1 MQLLHDSPI
10 GLSSVTTNALSIK
23 GVSHSFGARKAL
35 VDVNLDVAPGQFC
48 ALLGLNGAGKTTL
61 FSLITR
67 LYDNVSGSIEVLG
80 HDVRRQP
87 VKALQH
93 LGVVFQSRT
102 VDSELTVLQNL
113 TYHAALHGLS
123 SAQGRERSMSEL
135 ERIGLADRAHD
146 KIRSLSGGQARRVEI
161 ARALVHRPALLLLDE
176 PTIGLDV
183 GSRQDIQDHVRSLME
198 EDGLGVLWATHLMDE
213 VQDADHGV
221 VLHQG
226 QVLAS
231 GTIKTIV
238 KQAGALTIKDAFT
251 GLTGHTAAADA
262 A

>member
-1 MQLLHDSPI
+1 M
-10 GLSSVTTNALSIK
+10 TNALSIK

-35 VDVNLDVAPGQFC
+35 VDVNLDVESGQFC

-93 LGVVFQSRT
+93 LGVVFQNRT
-102 VDSELTVLQNL
+102 VDADLSVLQNL

-123 SAQGRERSMSEL
+123 AAQGRQRSMSEL
-135 ERIGLADRAHD
+135 DRIGLADRAND

-183 GSRQDIQDHVRSLME
+183 GSRQDIQDHVRRLMQ

-213 VQDADHGV
+213 VQDVDHAV

-226 QVLAS
+226 KVLAS
-231 GTIKTIV
+231 GTVDSVI
-238 KQAGALTIKDAFT
+238 KQAGASSIKDAFT
-251 GLTGHTAAADA
+251 DLTGRKVTEDVA
-262 A
+262 

>member
-1 MQLLHDSPI
+1 M
-10 GLSSVTTNALSIK
+10 TTNALSIK

-35 VDVNLDVAPGQFC
+35 VDVNLAVESGQFC

-93 LGVVFQSRT
+93 LGVVFQNRT
-102 VDSELTVLQNL
+102 VDADLSVLQNL

-123 SAQGRERSMSEL
+123 ARQGRERSMSEL
-135 ERIGLADRAHD
+135 ERIGLADRAND

-183 GSRQDIQDHVRSLME
+183 GSRQDIQDHVRSLMR

-213 VQDADHGV
+213 VQDADQAV

-226 QVLAS
+226 KVLAS
-231 GTIKTIV
+231 GTVTNII
-238 KQAGALTIKDAFT
+238 KQAGASSITDAFT
-251 GLTGHTAAADA
+251 DLTGQKAMEGAA
-262 A
+262 

>member
-1 MQLLHDSPI
+1 MLHGSPI
-10 GLSSVTTNALSIK
+10 GFSSVMTTALSIR

-35 VDVNLDVAPGQFC
+35 VDVNLDVASGQFC

-93 LGVVFQSRT
+93 LGVVFQNRT
-102 VDSELTVLQNL
+102 VDADLSVLQNL

-123 SAQGRERSMSEL
+123 AAQGRERGMAEL
-135 ERIGLADRAHD
+135 DRIGLADRAND

-183 GSRQDIQDHVRSLME
+183 GSRQDIQDHVRRLMS

-213 VQDADHGV
+213 VQDADQAV
-221 VLHQG
+221 ILHRG
-226 QVLAS
+226 KVLAS
-231 GTIKTIV
+231 GTVETIV
-238 KQAGALTIKDAFT
+238 EHAGAPSIKDAFT
-251 GLTGHTAAADA
+251 CLTGQLVMEDVA
-262 A
+262 

>member
-1 MQLLHDSPI
+1 M
-10 GLSSVTTNALSIK
+10 TTHALSIT

-67 LYDNVSGSIEVLG
+67 LYDNVSGTIEVLG

-93 LGVVFQSRT
+93 LGVVFQNRT
-102 VDSELTVLQNL
+102 VDSDLSVLQNL
-113 TYHAALHGLS
+113 TYHAALHGMS
-123 SAQGRERSMSEL
+123 GAQGRERSMSEL
-135 ERIGLADRAHD
+135 ERIGLASRAHD

-183 GSRQDIQDHVRSLME
+183 GSRQDIQDHVRSLMQ

-213 VQDADHGV
+213 VQDADQAV
-221 VLHQG
+221 VLHHG
-226 QVLAS
+226 KVLAS
-231 GTIKTIV
+231 GTVRTVIER
-238 KQAGALTIKDAFT
+238 QGASSIKDAFT
-251 GLTGHTAAADA
+251 GLTGPTVTENAA
-262 A
+262 

>member
-1 MQLLHDSPI
+1 MLHGSPI
-10 GLSSVTTNALSIK
+10 GFSSVMTTALSIR

-35 VDVNLDVAPGQFC
+35 VDVNLDVASGQFC

-93 LGVVFQSRT
+93 LGVVFQKRT
-102 VDSELTVLQNL
+102 VDADLSVLQNL

-123 SAQGRERSMSEL
+123 AAQGRERGMAEL
-135 ERIGLADRAHD
+135 DRIGLADRAND

-183 GSRQDIQDHVRSLME
+183 GSRQDIQDHVRRLMS

-213 VQDADHGV
+213 VQDADQAV
-221 VLHQG
+221 ILHRG
-226 QVLAS
+226 KVLAS
-231 GTIKTIV
+231 GTVETIV
-238 KQAGALTIKDAFT
+238 EHAGAPSIKDAFT
-251 GLTGHTAAADA
+251 GLTGQLVMEDVA
-262 A
+262 

>member
-1 MQLLHDSPI
+1 MLHGSPI
-10 GLSSVTTNALSIK
+10 GFSSVMTTALSIR

-35 VDVNLDVAPGQFC
+35 VDVNLDVASGQFC

-93 LGVVFQSRT
+93 LGVVFQNRT
-102 VDSELTVLQNL
+102 VDADLSVLQNL

-123 SAQGRERSMSEL
+123 AAQGRERGMAEL
-135 ERIGLADRAHD
+135 DRIGLADRAND

-183 GSRQDIQDHVRSLME
+183 GSRQDIQDHVRRLMR

-213 VQDADHGV
+213 VQDADQAV
-221 VLHQG
+221 CFIEARYWRPARWQ
-226 QVLAS
+226 
-231 GTIKTIV
+231 TIV
-238 KQAGALTIKDAFT
+238 EQAGASSITDAFT
-251 GLTGHTAAADA
+251 GLTGQLVMEDVA
-262 A
+262 

>member
-1 MQLLHDSPI
+1 M
-10 GLSSVTTNALSIK
+10 TNALSIRD
-23 GVSHSFGARKAL
+23 VSHSFGARKAL
-35 VDVNLDVAPGQFC
+35 VDVNLDVASGQFC

-93 LGVVFQSRT
+93 LGVVFQNRT
-102 VDSELTVLQNL
+102 VDSDLSVLQNL
-113 TYHAALHGLS
+113 TYHAALHGMS
-123 SAQGRERSMSEL
+123 AAQGRERSMSEL
-135 ERIGLADRAHD
+135 DRIGLADRAHD

-183 GSRQDIQDHVRSLME
+183 GSRQDIQDHVRRLMC

-213 VQDADHGV
+213 VQDADQAV

-226 QVLAS
+226 KVLAS
-231 GTIKTIV
+231 GTVTNIIE
-238 KQAGALTIKDAFT
+238 QAGALSIKDAFT
-251 GLTGHTAAADA
+251 DITGHKVTEEVA
-262 A
+262 

>member
-1 MQLLHDSPI
+1 LLHDSPI
-10 GLSSVTTNALSIK
+10 GFSSVTTNALSIK

-35 VDVNLDVAPGQFC
+35 VDVNLAVESGQFC

-93 LGVVFQSRT
+93 LGVVFQNRT
-102 VDSELTVLQNL
+102 VDADLSVLQNL

-123 SAQGRERSMSEL
+123 ARQGRERSMSEL
-135 ERIGLADRAHD
+135 ERIGLADRAND

-183 GSRQDIQDHVRSLME
+183 GSRQDIQDHVRSLMR

-213 VQDADHGV
+213 VQDADQAV

-226 QVLAS
+226 KVLAS
-231 GTIKTIV
+231 GTVANIIER
-238 KQAGALTIKDAFT
+238 AGASSITDAFT
-251 GLTGHTAAADA
+251 DLTGQKAMEGAA
-262 A
+262 

>member
-1 MQLLHDSPI
+1 M
-10 GLSSVTTNALSIK
+10 TNALSIK
-23 GVSHSFGARKAL
+23 GVSHSFGARNAL
-35 VDVNLDVAPGQFC
+35 VDVNLAVASGQFC

-67 LYDNVSGSIEVLG
+67 LYDNVSGTIEVLG

-93 LGVVFQSRT
+93 LGVVFQNRT
-102 VDSELTVLQNL
+102 VDADLSVLQNL

-123 SAQGRERSMSEL
+123 AGQGRERSMSEL
-135 ERIGLADRAHD
+135 DRIGLADRAND
-146 KIRSLSGGQARRVEI
+146 KVRSLSGGQARRVEI

-183 GSRQDIQDHVRSLME
+183 GSRQDIQDHVRRLMR

-213 VQDADHGV
+213 VQDADQAV

-226 QVLAS
+226 KVLAS
-231 GTIKTIV
+231 GTVTNIIE
-238 KQAGALTIKDAFT
+238 QASASSITDAFT
-251 GLTGHTAAADA
+251 DLTGHKVTEDA

>member
-1 MQLLHDSPI
+1 M
-10 GLSSVTTNALSIK
+10 TNALSIK

-35 VDVNLDVAPGQFC
+35 ADVNLDVAAGQFC

-93 LGVVFQSRT
+93 LGVVFQNRT
-102 VDSELTVLQNL
+102 VDSDLTVLQNL

-123 SAQGRERSMSEL
+123 AARGRERSMSEL
-135 ERIGLADRAHD
+135 DRIGLADRAND
-146 KIRSLSGGQARRVEI
+146 KVRSLSGGQARRVEI
-161 ARALVHRPALLLLDE
+161 SRALVHQPALLLLDE

-183 GSRQDIQDHVRSLME
+183 GSRQDIQDHVRRLMH

-213 VQDADHGV
+213 VQDTDQAV

-226 QVLAS
+226 KVLAA
-231 GTIKTIV
+231 GPVEDIIE
-238 KQAGALTIKDAFT
+238 QAGASTIKDAFT
-251 GLTGHTAAADA
+251 GLTGQQAMEDVL
-262 A
+262 

>member
-1 MQLLHDSPI
+1 M
-10 GLSSVTTNALSIK
+10 TNALSIK

-35 VDVNLDVAPGQFC
+35 VDVNLDVASGQFC

-93 LGVVFQSRT
+93 LGVVFQNRT
-102 VDSELTVLQNL
+102 VDADLSVLQNL
-113 TYHAALHGLS
+113 TYHAALHGMS
-123 SAQGRERSMSEL
+123 AAQGRQRSMSEL
-135 ERIGLADRAHD
+135 DRIGLADRAND

-183 GSRQDIQDHVRSLME
+183 GSRQDIQDHVRRLMQ

-213 VQDADHGV
+213 VQISDQVV
-221 VLHQG
+221 VLHKG
-226 QVLAS
+226 KVLSA
-231 GTIKTIV
+231 GTVDSVI
-238 KQAGALTIKDAFT
+238 KQAGASSIKDAFIDI
-251 GLTGHTAAADA
+251 TGHKLPEDVA
-262 A
+262 